1 MPGAGSAEPNRKT
14 TMMQEVKT
22 SFLRRSGVL
31 NAWANLITVA
41 TAPLMPQSR
50 RPFRP
55 PGSVSRFRQPV
66 PSCPPGHEFPLGS
79 HGHGAD
85 TAAPVAPFQSGGG
98 QGKGEVEGDVDA
110 GDDDRR

>member
-1 MPGAGSAEPNRKT
+1 
-14 TMMQEVKT
+14 MMQAVKT

-55 PGSVSRFRQPV
+55 PGFCQPT
-66 PSCPPGHEFPLGS
+66 PRRTQPGPAEWGLG
-79 HGHGAD
+79 AP
-85 TAAPVAPFQSGGG
+85 APVYRGWGATTPNPFGGRG
-98 QGKGEVEGDVDA
+98 PHNPVSLIPVLS
-110 GDDDRR
+110 

>member
-1 MPGAGSAEPNRKT
+1 MPGAGSAEPNRNT
-14 TMMQEVKT
+14 TMMPKVKI

-55 PGSVSRFRQPV
+55 PVLCSGD
-66 PSCPPGHEFPLGS
+66 LGAKQVQLLEYR
-79 HGHGAD
+79 GVG
-85 TAAPVAPFQSGGG
+85 
-98 QGKGEVEGDVDA
+98 
-110 GDDDRR
+110 